1 MGKFLVTEILVN
13 ESGKETKLQWDYH
26 DRYPTAKEK
35 RATRNYLKN
44 EKIKLRLDNGTIKI
58 ALPNT

>member
-44 EKIKLRLDNGTIKI
+44 ENIKLRLDKKN
-58 ALPNT
+58 

>member
-26 DRYPTAKEK
+26 DRLPTEKEK
-35 RATRNYLKN
+35 KATRDFLKN
-44 EKIKLRLDNGTIKI
+44 ENIKLRLDKKN
-58 ALPNT
+58 